1 MLLLNR
7 IGCRM
12 IAVKN
17 SRYTVVRSSLC
28 RYPTF
33 RQFASTSTSYN
44 DVKNTHQRD
53 KLHIGF
59 ASLSNTLPFDPP
71 DNNTESKQQLV
82 GDTELDTQ
90 ATIMLTALRGGV
102 TKFDTPSP
110 PTIESNKVLPPS
122 NANSITCWNA
132 NRQSEVQLAKSLDQ
146 AWNALLEED
155 DNEAN
160 HVLNDNDDTVVTIAS
175 RLGYRS
181 AVVLSDEEVH
191 DAMDNADI
199 NDCQEREGKFTGDA
213 RVGML
218 FAGKET
224 TTTQDNEDTS
234 DEEEAQSAVVLV
246 HNLSKEYVLHS
257 LRTSPLV
264 QQYKLNTESS
274 SDASKKKFELISLA
288 HNPETQMAAYL
299 LSNHQLNDGSTLASQ
314 AHAYMKQCM
323 TSAFVGHE
331 SAVKEGLIDGYGVDS
346 NGLSLPESHDM
357 YFDWRDVLECAVD
370 AYLEVHG
377 DDVKG
382 RSSLRVIRLPGNILE
397 TRGLSVANETSS
409 FFGGD
414 GESNSPS
421 EEGLPSF
428 TDDESDPK
436 VIQKQKLRKLRNL
449 LPKNLDVN
457 VTRPLTAYPFGGT
470 GFSPSS
476 TPGLAENGESTLSST
491 PPLFLNGEKNDDSN
505 SSSTTDGKYIDATHP
520 IRLLDC
526 QIERDDGS
534 LIWTNDHYTLYG
546 LRPAAYQPILNA
558 ALSRFDADEI
568 LEASRERELTV
579 EEKETL
585 DACKLLRDLIHDLD
599 ASLDTMKSFAAYE
612 EYLVKVAVPLMYG
625 SFEELDEESSTLLQL
640 FFKVHGMAVRMVVA
654 RWTRDLVLA
663 GHKNVDSAAL
673 DDKKEDDNARDV
685 GQEKAIEV
693 IWKRFGFDF
702 NGGYNIPDDVT
713 LQEFALKSL
722 LKDKRG
728 VVVGCSRPEH
738 VLEAFKSADT
748 SGDEKN

>member
-1 MLLLNR
+1 M
-7 IGCRM
+7 
-12 IAVKN
+12 
-17 SRYTVVRSSLC
+17 
-28 RYPTF
+28 
-33 RQFASTSTSYN
+33 
-44 DVKNTHQRD
+44 
-53 KLHIGF
+53 
-59 ASLSNTLPFDPP
+59 
-71 DNNTESKQQLV
+71 
-82 GDTELDTQ
+82 
-90 ATIMLTALRGGV
+90 
-102 TKFDTPSP
+102 
-110 PTIESNKVLPPS
+110 
-122 NANSITCWNA
+122 
-132 NRQSEVQLAKSLDQ
+132 
-146 AWNALLEED
+146 
-155 DNEAN
+155 
-160 HVLNDNDDTVVTIAS
+160 
-175 RLGYRS
+175 
-181 AVVLSDEEVH
+181 
-191 DAMDNADI
+191 
-199 NDCQEREGKFTGDA
+199 
-213 RVGML
+213 
-218 FAGKET
+218 
-224 TTTQDNEDTS
+224 
-234 DEEEAQSAVVLV
+234 
-246 HNLSKEYVLHS
+246 SKEYVLHS

-264 QQYKLNTESS
+264 QQYKLYTESS
-274 SDASKKKFELISLA
+274 SDAPKKKVELISLA

-299 LSNHQLNDGSTLASQ
+299 LSNHQSNDGSTLASQ
-314 AHAYMKQCM
+314 AHSYMKQCM
-323 TSAFVGHE
+323 TSAFAGYE
-331 SAVKEGLIDGYGVDS
+331 TAVKEGLIDGYGVDS
-346 NGLSLPESHDM
+346 NGLSLLESHDM
-357 YFDWRDVLECAVD
+357 HFDWRDVLECAVD

-397 TRGLSVANETSS
+397 TRGLSVANEISS

-414 GESNSPS
+414 GESSSPP

-428 TDDESDPK
+428 TEDESDPK

-449 LPKNLDVN
+449 LPKTLDVN

-491 PPLFLNGEKNDDSN
+491 PPLFLNGEKSDDS
-505 SSSTTDGKYIDATHP
+505 SSSTTTDGKYIDATHP

-534 LIWTNDHYTLYG
+534 LIWTNDHYTHYG

-579 EEKETL
+579 EERETL

-612 EYLVKVAVPLMYG
+612 EYLIKVAVPLMYG

-663 GHKNVDSAAL
+663 GHKSVDSAA
-673 DDKKEDDNARDV
+673 DDKEKDDNARDV
-685 GQEKAIEV
+685 GQEKAIEM

-702 NGGYNIPDDVT
+702 NGGYNVPDDAT

-722 LKDKRG
+722 LKDKSG

-748 SGDEKN
+748 SGDEKNSRL